1 LAVFTPFNIL
11 ANNFLPLKTALGYK
25 EYKLNIVKVISAILV
40 SLVLSS
46 HANAEVNCKGTI
58 EQVYKWHNM
67 DRISILL
74 STTNK
79 WINMPTKSD
88 EAMALMAFASN
99 KQVHIYWSSS
109 DITKCMDG
117 WSHNRALEGYFVVHK

>member
-1 LAVFTPFNIL
+1 
-11 ANNFLPLKTALGYK
+11 
-25 EYKLNIVKVISAILV
+25 LNIVKVISATLV
-40 SLVLSS
+40 SLILSS
-46 HANAEVNCKGTI
+46 NASAGVNCKGTI
-58 EQVYKWHNM
+58 KQVYKWNNM

-99 KQVHIYWSSS
+99 KQVHIYWSSA
-109 DITKCMDG
+109 DITKCMNG
-117 WSHNRALEGYFVVHK
+117 WSHNRSLEGYFVVHK

>member
-1 LAVFTPFNIL
+1 MNTF
-11 ANNFLPLKTALGYK
+11 KK
-25 EYKLNIVKVISAILV
+25 ISATLIFLFLTSNV
-40 SLVLSS
+40 
-46 HANAEVNCKGTI
+46 NAEVNCKGTI

-67 DRISILL
+67 ERISILL

-99 KQVHIYWSSS
+99 KQVHIYWSSA

-117 WSHNRALEGYFVVHK
+117 WSHNRSLEGYFVVHK